1 MGYGAR
7 LAFGC
12 NIGAYFGGIASFSLH
27 GYIWGIL
34 ALGGTFIALYLG
46 IIFLISSAAI
56 LALRELSDSADNKE
70 RYGMLRKLG
79 VDERMID
86 MALFKQIGIFF
97 AFPLILALI
106 HSVFGIKFINIILA
120 TMGMSSMA
128 ASIGLTLAFVAVIY
142 GGYFLITYLCSRSI
156 IRPVR

>member
-1 MGYGAR
+1 MVE
-7 LAFGC
+7 
-12 NIGAYFGGIASFSLH
+12 SLVFAA
-27 GYIWGIL
+27 L
-34 ALGGTFIALYLG
+34 ALSYW
-46 IIFLISSAAI
+46 
-56 LALRELSDSADNKE
+56 KH
-70 RYGMLRKLG
+70 
-79 VDERMID
+79 
-86 MALFKQIGIFF
+86 IFF

>member
-1 MGYGAR
+1 M
-7 LAFGC
+7 
-12 NIGAYFGGIASFSLH
+12 
-27 GYIWGIL
+27 
-34 ALGGTFIALYLG
+34 
-46 IIFLISSAAI
+46 
-56 LALRELSDSADNKE
+56 RELSDSADNKE

-106 HSVFGIKFINIILA
+106 HSVFGIKFINIMLA